1 MANKVFDKKICVV
14 GLGYM
19 GLPFSCLV
27 AKAGFNVIGFD
38 VNQKRIDDV
47 NKGICPFNEPGL
59 DKLIKEATATKRLKA
74 VNKIEEADVFII
86 SVPTPF
92 DEKTKKAD
100 LTYVESAVKT
110 IKSVLKKGNLVILE
124 STVTPNTCRKLIIPI
139 LEQTKL
145 KAGKDFL
152 ITHCPERA
160 IPGNTLYEL
169 VNNDRII
176 GGFNKE
182 SAEAAKE
189 IYSTFIKGK
198 IYLTDDVTAE
208 AAKLMENTFRDV
220 NIALANEFAKISKD
234 IKINVWEA
242 IALANKHPRVNILS
256 PGPGV
261 GGHCIAIDPWFLTED
276 TKNSFLIPTARKIN
290 DSMPAYV
297 VDIIKEAVKGVKKPT
312 ISILGVAYKKDVDD
326 ARESPAGHIIKLLKK
341 DKFEVKIADPYVTR
355 FNEKIIPFDQAIKGS
370 DCVVIVTDHKEYREA
385 KPEDFKQMKNK
396 IIIDTRNCINRPLF
410 EKNGF
415 KVIVLGDNKI

>member
-1 MANKVFDKKICVV
+1 MQNNTKIKTICVI

-19 GLPFSCLV
+19 GLPFSCLL

-38 VNQKRIDDV
+38 INKKRIEEV
-47 NKGICPFNEPGL
+47 NKGKCPFNEPGL
-59 DKLIKEATATKRLKA
+59 DKLIKEASTTKRLKA
-74 VNKIEEADVFII
+74 VSKIEDADVFII

-92 DEKTKKAD
+92 NEKTKKAD
-100 LTYVESAVKT
+100 LTYVESAANT

-139 LEQTKL
+139 LEKTGIN
-145 KAGKDFL
+145 AGTDFL
-152 ITHCPERA
+152 IAHCPERA

-208 AAKLMENTFRDV
+208 TAKLMENTYRDV
-220 NIALANEFAKISKD
+220 NIALANEFAKISED

-242 IALANKHPRVNILS
+242 IELANKHPRVNILN

-276 TKNSFLIPTARKIN
+276 TKNSILIPTARKIN

-297 VDIIKEAVKGVKKPT
+297 VKLIKEAVEGVNKPV

-326 ARESPAGHIIKLLKK
+326 ARESPAEHIINLLRKEGFL
-341 DKFEVKIADPYVTR
+341 DIRVADPHVTR
-355 FNEKIIPFDQAIKGS
+355 FQEDILPFDY
-370 DCVVIVTDHKEYREA
+370 VIDDASCIVIITDHKKYRESM
-385 KPEDFKQMKNK
+385 PSDFDHMKNK
-396 IIIDTRNCINRPLF
+396 VIIDTRNCINKALF

-415 KVIVLGDNKI
+415 KVIVLGDNK